1 MTNARIVI
9 GSDGWW
15 SWRDDEHTLD
25 RLASD
30 VRGLVPDLAVLVGSE
45 YADLARGEARKLAPE
60 LLTVAEDRLPIV
72 LEAFQRRFPEQGR
85 VAMVKALELHA
96 ERRVEE
102 LKALVDTDS
111 RVALLK
117 RTAVDYGVWTEPVT
131 IWDDESVQQPARF
144 AFLTDGL
151 GWMSPAAEIFE
162 DQLLATA
169 WEVDPNA
176 ARQVLEARDARAP
189 GVESYAPMTRPSMD
203 AAGAYEVLRV
213 MVDVGA
219 PAVAGAVAA
228 KIVDVAVRWARDLLN
243 TRDSRDPGRAR
254 ILVRIYAS
262 DGSVLR
268 EVPCGACSS
277 RALVASSTLSSHFE
291 LDRIGSPF
299 HRSA

>member
-1 MTNARIVI
+1 MRKMTNARIVI

-15 SWRDDEHTLD
+15 SWRDDEHTL
-25 RLASD
+25 RGLASD
-30 VRGLVPDLAVLVGSE
+30 VRGLVPDLAVLVRSE
-45 YADLARGEARKLAPE
+45 YEDLARGEARKLAPE
-60 LLTVAEDRLPIV
+60 LLTVAEDRLPTV

-117 RTAVDYGVWTEPVT
+117 QTAVDYGVWNEPVT
-131 IWDDESVQQPARF
+131 IWDDESVQHPAQDDESVQQPARF

-189 GVESYAPMTRPSMD
+189 GVESDAPMSPLSMD

-243 TRDSRDPGRAR
+243 ARDSRDPGRER
-254 ILVRIYAS
+254 ILVRIYAP

-268 EVPCGACSS
+268 EVPVEPA
-277 RALVASSTLSSHFE
+277 RRE
-291 LDRIGSPF
+291 RWW
-299 HRSA
+299 RRRR